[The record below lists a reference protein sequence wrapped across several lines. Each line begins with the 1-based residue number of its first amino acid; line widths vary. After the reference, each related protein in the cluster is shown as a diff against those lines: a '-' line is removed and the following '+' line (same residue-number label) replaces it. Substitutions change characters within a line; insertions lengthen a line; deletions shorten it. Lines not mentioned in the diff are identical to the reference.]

1 MASITWPDVVTF
13 AAELSGVDA
22 VVAQPTILG
31 YVNARHAVDLFGG
44 ESSFE
49 LKLLR
54 IMLAAH
60 IATASTEEGSAGA
73 AAGGLVTGESIG
85 KMSRSFTFANMEAAA
100 SDAGLQTT
108 GYGRQYR
115 TMIRGSAARV
125 GFAF

>member
-1 MASITWPDVVTF
+1 MAAITWPEVVAF
-13 AAELSGVDA
+13 ASELASVDDA
-22 VVAQPTILG
+22 VAQPTILG

-44 ESSFE
+44 EDSFE

-60 IATASTEEGSAGA
+60 IASSATAEGSNETAGS
-73 AAGGLVTGESIG
+73 GLVTGESIG
-85 KMSRSFTFANMEAAA
+85 KMSRSYSFAAMDAAS
-100 SDAGLQTT
+100 SDAGLMTT